1 LSTKGKIVMAWPAW
15 FSIVA
20 AVSGFAA
27 AVFLYYGSIDVA
39 HDKRTWKGRAP
50 HELAHGRRQR
60 MMRNSGFA
68 AAIVALVAAVAAA
81 WIG

>member
-1 LSTKGKIVMAWPAW
+1 MAWAAL

-27 AVFLYYGSIDVA
+27 ALFLYYGSIDVA
-39 HDKRTWKGRAP
+39 HDQQTWKGRAP

-68 AAIVALVAAVAAA
+68 AAIVSLIAAVSAA
-81 WIG
+81 WVA